1 MGIPIEKR
9 YLTMQLHYFDHVTP
23 ESYEPQGFQ
32 RASESMS
39 LITFAAEPTALPLG
53 KVSTEFHQI
62 QVGIAT
68 TKIEKD
74 DDDDEAEEHGKDN
87 DHVDDDDDDDVD
99 DDDDEDED
107 QMTMIPPSQKRVCA
121 DHHTHSIGS
130 SLHLPPACISNSQLE
145 LNGSIVNTMDEF
157 EDKNDL
163 ACSSNSH
170 VVTGLEKMSM
180 ADCVPDKTVNA
191 RKTRSSTIVVPQ
203 SSQNTDIMSMMK
215 PVAMADDAKVD
226 NSEVK
231 CSCGVNEVTLPS
243 SSYTC
248 IKMSNNY

>member
-1 MGIPIEKR
+1 MEIDRETERLLTYITIDKR

-53 KVSTEFHQI
+53 KVSTQYHQI

-74 DDDDEAEEHGKDN
+74 DDDDDEEGGGGGEHGKDKTH
-87 DHVDDDDDDDVD
+87 DADVDDVD
-99 DDDDEDED
+99 D
-107 QMTMIPPSQKRVCA
+107 QMTMIPPSQKRVVA

-180 ADCVPDKTVNA
+180 ADCVPEKTVEMM
-191 RKTRSSTIVVPQ
+191 RKTRSSTTVVPQ

-215 PVAMADDAKVD
+215 PVALADDAKID

-231 CSCGVNEVTLPS
+231 CSCGVNEVNLPS
-243 SSYTC
+243 S
-248 IKMSNNY
+248 